1 MHRIRPSLRYTVRW
15 HASLAGVLAL
25 LAVLCAMV
33 GRAAFLPPAP
43 VLAQATAPEVP
54 RLQTQV
60 TDLTNAQVLANGRAQ
75 IEAALTE
82 LRESRN
88 VQLFVLFVE
97 STGNL
102 SVTEYADEVARRSSL
117 GGNDAL
123 LVVALE
129 DRSDALWR
137 GAALRDRLTD
147 DELEKVLAEQVEPLL
162 MRGDFAGAAVA
173 AADGLGEAA
182 VADAGASGLPGGLSP
197 VVVLVPLIG
206 IPVVGIGGVW
216 LWQTVATRR
225 RQRQAAEA
233 YARETEQLEQ
243 QANALLI
250 ATDEAVRDAED
261 EIRFAELQFDEAE
274 VAPYREALASASKE
288 LQAAFA
294 LRQQLDDDGPEPPDG
309 RRKLVEQ
316 IVEHAKRAK
325 TLLDEQRQRIED
337 LREVERRA
345 PEILAGLPA
354 QLDAL
359 DARIP
364 ETERILSSLER
375 YAEHSRAS
383 VMGNLEEAQSRLAEA
398 RSAVDAGQAAL
409 AEDDRSTA
417 GRSARLGQMAQVDVT
432 RLLDAVKSLAE
443 SLRQAEEASGPQ
455 VSAASADVS
464 AARAA
469 VGALEVSGRAS
480 RHLERRLVEAE
491 DALAQARRELA
502 APRPDVLAAV
512 RLATHADTIADQIMA
527 QIRQDE
533 ERRAR
538 ELRLLEAQLQ
548 TAEASYHRAANFGG
562 VRRRDM
568 GSAARTRLAEARR
581 HLQQARAL
589 AHSDVQA
596 ALAEARRA
604 QDLAEEAYALARQD
618 FEAYSPDVGWSGGS
632 RGGVFPIPFPVPSGG
647 WSGGFGG
654 GGFGGG
660 DLGGGGFGSGE
671 GGSVGG
677 RW

>member
-1 MHRIRPSLRYTVRW
+1 M
-15 HASLAGVLAL
+15 
-25 LAVLCAMV
+25 
-33 GRAAFLPPAP
+33 
-43 VLAQATAPEVP
+43 
-54 RLQTQV
+54 
-60 TDLTNAQVLANGRAQ
+60 
-75 IEAALTE
+75 
-82 LRESRN
+82 
-88 VQLFVLFVE
+88 
-97 STGNL
+97 
-102 SVTEYADEVARRSSL
+102 
-117 GGNDAL
+117 
-123 LVVALE
+123 
-129 DRSDALWR
+129 
-137 GAALRDRLTD
+137 
-147 DELEKVLAEQVEPLL
+147 
-162 MRGDFAGAAVA
+162 
-173 AADGLGEAA
+173 
-182 VADAGASGLPGGLSP
+182 
-197 VVVLVPLIG
+197 
-206 IPVVGIGGVW
+206 
-216 LWQTVATRR
+216 
-225 RQRQAAEA
+225 
-233 YARETEQLEQ
+233 
-243 QANALLI
+243 
-250 ATDEAVRDAED
+250 
-261 EIRFAELQFDEAE
+261 
-274 VAPYREALASASKE
+274 
-288 LQAAFA
+288 
-294 LRQQLDDDGPEPPDG
+294 
-309 RRKLVEQ
+309 
-316 IVEHAKRAK
+316 
-325 TLLDEQRQRIED
+325 LDEQRQRIED

-443 SLRQAEEASGPQ
+443 SLRQAEEAAGPQ

-480 RHLERRLVEAE
+480 RDLERRLVEAE

-548 TAEASYHRAANFGG
+548 AAEASYNRAANFGG

-568 GSAARTRLAEARR
+568 GSAARTRL
-581 HLQQARAL
+581 
-589 AHSDVQA
+589 
-596 ALAEARRA
+596 
-604 QDLAEEAYALARQD
+604 
-618 FEAYSPDVGWSGGS
+618 G
-632 RGGVFPIPFPVPSGG
+632 
-647 WSGGFGG
+647 
-654 GGFGGG
+654 
-660 DLGGGGFGSGE
+660 
-671 GGSVGG
+671 
-677 RW
+677 